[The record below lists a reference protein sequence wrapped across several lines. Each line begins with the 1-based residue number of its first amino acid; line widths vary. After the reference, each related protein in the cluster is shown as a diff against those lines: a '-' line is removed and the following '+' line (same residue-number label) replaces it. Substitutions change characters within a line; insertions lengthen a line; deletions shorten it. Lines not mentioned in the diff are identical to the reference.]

1 MKLSNHKFQSIT
13 KETLHTIYMHTYI
26 HTHTYVYTYIYI
38 YIYIYIYTHIYIYIH
53 KNIYTY
59 IYIYIYICIHIY
71 VATSDMPHVIQG
83 IFKYI
88 NCIDNR
94 GNQKIVFL
102 HVFFILIYKLFKE

>member
-1 MKLSNHKFQSIT
+1 
-13 KETLHTIYMHTYI
+13 MHTYI
-26 HTHTYVYTYIYI
+26 HTHT
-38 YIYIYIYTHIYIYIH
+38 YIYTHIYIYIH
-53 KNIYTY
+53 KNIYT
-59 IYIYIYICIHIY
+59 YIYIYICIHIY

-83 IFKYI
+83 IFKCI